1 MKSLW
6 KILLF
11 LIFSGFSTLNAQ
23 VIAGWDFDPLPGG
36 SNNYGPSPYAAIT
49 IGSNVT
55 IGGLTRGSGV
65 GTTGTGAGNAWGGNN
80 FTETSLANAIT
91 ANDFATF
98 TIQANTGYKVS
109 LSSIGA
115 YNIRRSS
122 TGPTTGQWQYR
133 IGSGSFVNIGSSI
146 TWGGVTNSAGNPQSA
161 ISLSGISD
169 LQNVAAP
176 TTITIRVV
184 TWGASGATGT
194 WYLNDP
200 SATPGDDF
208 IVNGAVALPIDLLSF
223 EVEKQANSTRLTF
236 TTALEQNNSHF
247 QIERSPNGA
256 QFEEIGRI
264 PGAGNS
270 STILEYTFTDEKPL
284 QGVNYYRLKQVD
296 FDGQFSY
303 SPVVTVQFGETTAR
317 LRVAPSPA
325 SDEVTVRFETAA
337 DEALQLGSVRP
348 VGPPGALG
356 QRRGR
361 SGAVRV
367 QRGHAHR
374 RVLRAEGGQ
383 RPRSDERAIPEK
395 MTQKFLCAGD
405 IVFLL

>member
-1 MKSLW
+1 M
-6 KILLF
+6 
-11 LIFSGFSTLNAQ
+11 
-23 VIAGWDFDPLPGG
+23 
-36 SNNYGPSPYAAIT
+36 
-49 IGSNVT
+49 
-55 IGGLTRGSGV
+55 
-65 GTTGTGAGNAWGGNN
+65 
-80 FTETSLANAIT
+80 
-91 ANDFATF
+91 
-98 TIQANTGYKVS
+98 
-109 LSSIGA
+109 
-115 YNIRRSS
+115 
-122 TGPTTGQWQYR
+122 
-133 IGSGSFVNIGSSI
+133 
-146 TWGGVTNSAGNPQSA
+146 
-161 ISLSGISD
+161 
-169 LQNVAAP
+169 QNVAAP

-337 DEALQLGSVRP
+337 DEAFSWEVYDQSGRQVLSGSGEAEAEQFGFNVATLTDGFY
-348 VGPPGALG
+348 VLKVVK
-356 QRRGR
+356 GR
-361 SGAVRV
+361 EVMS
-367 QRGHAHR
+367 
-374 RVLRAEGGQ
+374 
-383 RPRSDERAIPEK
+383 ERF
-395 MTQKFLCAGD
+395 QKK
-405 IVFLL
+405 